1 MKELKVYI
9 EINGEQI
16 CVGRLSGND
25 SGDVCFSYDPLYL
38 SSPAARPISIGLPL
52 RQNSFDPVSTRI
64 FFDGLLPEGFTRRS
78 VAEWMHADE
87 DDYLTILANL
97 GNECLGAIR
106 IAEDD
111 SDMPEPSYLLL
122 EPGRISALAR
132 EGATKS
138 SQMVTEAHLSLTGAS
153 GKVGLYYDDADDKWY
168 LPLGSAPSNYIVKQS
183 HVRYEGIVTNE
194 MLCLLTA
201 SKLGIEVPDSFIL
214 NAGGTSDE
222 DILFA
227 TKRYDRIPS
236 DRFKVSGHIKPLRLH
251 QEDFSQA
258 LGIPSKSKYERM
270 GDHYLS
276 LMSDLLRSY
285 SSDPMDDILKLWDIV
300 VFNWLIGNTD
310 SHIKN
315 FSLLYSSDLS
325 YVRLAPAYDIIST
338 IVYSGTSRN
347 MGFNI
352 GGEYRINDVKMD
364 NWKAAASDAG
374 IGHKLA
380 MSRFDMMADTFKSAL
395 IESSDELASAG
406 FSKANEIAKDILT
419 KGGISLL

>member
-1 MKELKVYI
+1 MS
-9 EINGEQI
+9 G
-16 CVGRLSGND
+16 LS
-25 SGDVCFSYDPLYL
+25 
-38 SSPAARPISIGLPL
+38 
-52 RQNSFDPVSTRI
+52 
-64 FFDGLLPEGFTRRS
+64 
-78 VAEWMHADE
+78 
-87 DDYLTILANL
+87 
-97 GNECLGAIR
+97 
-106 IAEDD
+106 
-111 SDMPEPSYLLL
+111 
-122 EPGRISALAR
+122 
-132 EGATKS
+132 
-138 SQMVTEAHLSLTGAS
+138 
-153 GKVGLYYDDADDKWY
+153 
-168 LPLGSAPSNYIVKQS
+168 
-183 HVRYEGIVTNE
+183 
-194 MLCLLTA
+194 
-201 SKLGIEVPDSFIL
+201 
-214 NAGGTSDE
+214 
-222 DILFA
+222 
-227 TKRYDRIPS
+227 
-236 DRFKVSGHIKPLRLH
+236 KPLRLH

-285 SSDPMDDILKLWDIV
+285 SSDPMNDILKLWDIV
-300 VFNWLIGNTD
+300 VFNCLIGNTD

-338 IVYSGTSRN
+338 IVYSGTFRN